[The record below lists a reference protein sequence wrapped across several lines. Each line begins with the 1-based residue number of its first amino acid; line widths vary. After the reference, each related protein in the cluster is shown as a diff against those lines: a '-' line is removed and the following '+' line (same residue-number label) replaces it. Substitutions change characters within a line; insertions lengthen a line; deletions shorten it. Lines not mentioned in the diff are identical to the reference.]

1 MTKKNTYTL
10 NESDLKKMISK
21 VLKESLDNEAFL
33 GIDFGIDERQR
44 NRVNTFKYARLYSGL
59 VQQVEK
65 IATELERRVQILQG
79 AQAQQ
84 PVVNEGLGGAL
95 IKGVSKYGLKNGVK
109 GAAKVAGKKAWKRSM
124 YAGLAATAALFAGI
138 PQTISAKIQQFKN
151 PAQTKPQDVIGAYGE
166 LAEWMGEMCQAVQEN
181 PAILGAAALQD
192 STLNGPREVDSGPF
206 MTAGEGAGLAASLG
220 MAAIPVVGWAAAAVF
235 DVVDIASM
243 VISAGAKQ
251 DEEGLKMVEKQYKY
265 LNTAIK
271 DMNQAL
277 AQSAQQKPQGA
288 TQQRPIQQQPSQQ
301 QQTQTGVQKR
311 QLPAGYAVGRPAP
324 FANSDPQQ
332 VARFQKFVGLNPTG
346 KWDNNTQTYWN
357 NWLTQTY
364 QIS

>member
-1 MTKKNTYTL
+1 MSKKNTHTL
-10 NESDLKKMISK
+10 NESDLKRMISK

-44 NRVNTFKYARLYSGL
+44 NRVNTFKYARLYAGL

-65 IATELERRVQILQG
+65 IAAELGRRVQILQG
-79 AQAQQ
+79 AQGQQ
-84 PVVNEGLGGAL
+84 PAVNEGLVGAAV
-95 IKGVSKYGLKNGVK
+95 KGVGKYGVKNGLK
-109 GAAKVAGKKAWKRSM
+109 GAAKVAGKKAWKRTM

-192 STLNGPREVDSGPF
+192 STLNGPEEVDSGPF
-206 MTAGEGAGLAASLG
+206 MTVGEGAGMAASLG
-220 MAAIPVVGWAAAAVF
+220 MACIPVVGWAAAAVF
-235 DVVDIASM
+235 DAVDIASM
-243 VISAGAKQ
+243 VVSSGAKQ
-251 DEEGLKMVEKQYKY
+251 DEEGLKMVEKQYEY
-265 LNTAIK
+265 INTAIK

-277 AQSAQQKPQGA
+277 AKSAQAKPQG
-288 TQQRPIQQQPSQQ
+288 TPQKQPVQQQA
-301 QQTQTGVQKR
+301 QTGTQKR

-324 FANSDPQQ
+324 FANNDQQQ
-332 VARFQKFVGLNPTG
+332 VVRFQQFVGLQPTG
-346 KWDNNTQTYWN
+346 KWDKNTQAYWD
-357 NWLTQTY
+357 NWLRQTY
-364 QIS
+364 QIA

>member
-10 NESDLKKMISK
+10 NESDLKRMISK

-33 GIDFGIDERQR
+33 GIDFGIDERKK
-44 NRVNTFKYARLYSGL
+44 NRVKTFKYARLYSGL

-65 IATELERRVQILQG
+65 IAAELERRVQILQNAQGQG
-79 AQAQQ
+79 AAAQQ
-84 PVVNEGLGGAL
+84 PAVNEGLVGAA
-95 IKGVSKYGLKNGVK
+95 IKGVSKYGLKNGLK

-151 PAQTKPQDVIGAYGE
+151 PAQIKPQDVIGAYGE

-192 STLNGPREVDSGPF
+192 STLNGPGEVDSGPF
-206 MTAGEGAGLAASLG
+206 MTAGEGAGIAASLG
-220 MAAIPVVGWAAAAVF
+220 MTAIPVVGWAAAAVF

-243 VISAGAKQ
+243 VVSAGAKQ
-251 DEEGLKMVEKQYKY
+251 DEEGLKMVEKQYQY
-265 LNTAIK
+265 LNVAIK

-277 AQSAQQKPQGA
+277 AQSAQAQPQG
-288 TQQRPIQQQPSQQ
+288 TPQQQPVQQ
-301 QQTQTGVQKR
+301 QAQTGAQKR

-324 FANSDPQQ
+324 FANNDQQQ
-332 VARFQKFVGLNPTG
+332 VVRFQQFVGLQPTG
-346 KWDNNTQTYWN
+346 KWDNNTQAYWD
-357 NWLTQTY
+357 NWLRQTY
-364 QIS
+364 QIA

>member
-1 MTKKNTYTL
+1 MRKNTYTL
-10 NESDLKKMISK
+10 KEADLKRMISK
-21 VLKESLDNEAFL
+21 ILKESLDNEAFL

-65 IATELERRVQILQG
+65 IAAELERRVQILQNVQGQG
-79 AQAQQ
+79 AAAQQ
-84 PVVNEGLGGAL
+84 PAVNEGLGGAL
-95 IKGVSKYGLKNGVK
+95 IKGVSKYGLKNGIK
-109 GAAKVAGKKAWKRSM
+109 GAAKVAGKKAFKRSM
-124 YAGLAATAALFAGI
+124 YVGLAATAALFAGI

-192 STLNGPREVDSGPF
+192 STLNGPGEVDSGPF
-206 MTAGEGAGLAASLG
+206 MTAGEGAGIAASLG
-220 MAAIPVVGWAAAAVF
+220 MAAAGGPIGLAAAAVF
-235 DVVDIASM
+235 DVIDIAGM
-243 VISAGAKQ
+243 LVSAGAKQ
-251 DEEGLKMVEKQYKY
+251 DEEGLKMVEKQYQY

-277 AQSAQQKPQGA
+277 AQSAQAQPQG
-288 TQQRPIQQQPSQQ
+288 TQQQQPVQQ
-301 QQTQTGVQKR
+301 QAQTNTQKR

-324 FANSDPQQ
+324 FANNDQPQ
-332 VARFQKFVGLNPTG
+332 VARFQQFVGLQPTG
-346 KWDNNTQTYWN
+346 KWDNNTQAYWD
-357 NWLTQTY
+357 NWLRQTY
-364 QIS
+364 QIA